1 MNLNES
7 LANSNTHVSF
17 YPFVSQYLRCMRE
30 MDFKLMKKLNYPNAN
45 AFFNATQS
53 DRFRFVEFIMLTQ
66 LTSKIIKWSSKKSF
80 P

>member
-7 LANSNTHVSF
+7 LDNSNTHVSF
-17 YPFVSQYLRCMRE
+17 YLFVSQYLRCMRE
-30 MDFKLMKKLNYPNAN
+30 MEFQLMKKLNYTNAN
-45 AFFNATQS
+45 AFFNGTQL
-53 DRFRFVEFIMLTQ
+53 DRFRILEFIMLTQ